1 MSGSAQQ
8 ALSVTISARD
18 RASGPLR
25 QIAAAARMP
34 SLALGRL
41 SASVRSLGDA
51 TGATK
56 LAAGLRSVGRV
67 AADLA
72 PPLAAL
78 AGIGTIAGIVRM
90 TSSWATF
97 GSRLATEAARLQ
109 MTAGQLQALQ
119 GAAVLA
125 GGSAEGMTSSLQGL
139 GQALSDAVGGRN
151 MEALQ
156 YLRLLGIRLHD
167 ASGQARTAA
176 EVLPEVA
183 DQIAR
188 IRDPRLQ
195 GRVLGALGISP
206 DMLPLLQRGSA
217 GLRELTR
224 EARRYGVISEEG
236 VARAEAARV
245 AQARLVLASQGL
257 VAALTV
263 SLAPALTGIVS
274 RMTDWITSADGG
286 QAAVRRIAAAIDG
299 WMTSGGPAKL
309 AESISSMAA
318 ATQSAVDLFG
328 GWKNAA
334 IALGG
339 VLTLSILAPLIG
351 IVGRVSALAG
361 IRLPIWALMLLGIGG
376 AAAASAAGGASADGG
391 SLALNVLAP
400 LTGIVGR
407 LTSLASIR
415 LPLWALRLLGLSG
428 GATIA
433 GIAMGVCGAGKLFE
447 GLTDRSNPL
456 SSLNPFLNRRLTPGG
471 GVPSSRLGAGPADSA
486 PTPRQRQAYE
496 YFLGRGYTPEQA
508 AGIVANL
515 RHESGANLDH
525 QAVGDN
531 GRAYG
536 VAQWHPERQE
546 DFRRWSGRDIR
557 QSSFEDQLGFIEHE
571 LRGTHR
577 QARIALLNARTA
589 AEAAAAI
596 SLFYEKPAGRF
607 GEAQN
612 RANTAEGLLP
622 RLRQQAAPQAPAPP
636 AAAPQSQAAP
646 AARVDITL
654 RGAPPGTTAEVRSAP
669 GLDVGAPRIERAM
682 PGSGP

>member
-1 MSGSAQQ
+1 MSGSAQ

-25 QIAAAARMP
+25 QIAAAARLP

-41 SASVRSLGDA
+41 SANVRSLGDV
-51 TGATK
+51 TGATR

-90 TSSWATF
+90 TTSWAAF

-151 MEALQ
+151 AEALQ

-167 ASGQARTAA
+167 ANGQARTAA

-224 EARRYGVISEEG
+224 EARRYGVISDEG

-245 AQARLVLASQGL
+245 AQAQLVLASQGL

-263 SLAPALTGIVS
+263 SLAPALTNILR

-286 QAAVRRIAAAIDG
+286 QAAVQRIAAAIDA
-299 WMTSGGPAKL
+299 WMASGGPKKL
-309 AESISSMAA
+309 AADISGVAS
-318 ATQSAVDLFG
+318 ATREVVDLFG

-334 IALGG
+334 IALGAA
-339 VLTLSILAPLIG
+339 LTLSVLSP
-351 IVGRVSALAG
+351 LAG
-361 IRLPIWALMLLGIGG
+361 I
-376 AAAASAAGGASADGG
+376 AS
-391 SLALNVLAP
+391 
-400 LTGIVGR
+400 R
-407 LTSLASIR
+407 LTALAAIR
-415 LPLWALRLLGLSG
+415 LPVWLFRLVRLLGLG
-428 GATIA
+428 GSATVA
-433 GIAMGVCGAGKLFE
+433 GIATGAWGAWQLFE

-456 SSLNPFLNRRLTPGG
+456 SSLNPFLNRQLTPGG

-546 DFRRWSGRDIR
+546 DFRRWSGRSIR
-557 QSSFEDQLGFIEHE
+557 ESSFEDQLGFIEHE
-571 LRGTHR
+571 LRGSHR
-577 QARIALLNARTA
+577 EARMALLNARTA

-612 RANTAEGLLP
+612 RANTAEGMLP
-622 RLRQQAAPQAPAPP
+622 RLRQQAAPQAPVPP